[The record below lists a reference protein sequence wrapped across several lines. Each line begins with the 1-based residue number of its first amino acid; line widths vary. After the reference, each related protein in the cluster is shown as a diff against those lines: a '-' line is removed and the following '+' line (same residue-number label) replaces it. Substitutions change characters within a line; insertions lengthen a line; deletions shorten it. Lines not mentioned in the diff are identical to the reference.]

1 MREAAPTGHNC
12 THGWTFLTL
21 ISARAG
27 HQHFYGPAAPEAAH
41 TISSRH
47 ACLSYEGALR
57 LPSLCVP
64 VGAAPSPAAAASRVV
79 VVVGSAAVESALGW
93 GWGHGIVSP

>member
-21 ISARAG
+21 
-27 HQHFYGPAAPEAAH
+27 YGPAAPKAAH